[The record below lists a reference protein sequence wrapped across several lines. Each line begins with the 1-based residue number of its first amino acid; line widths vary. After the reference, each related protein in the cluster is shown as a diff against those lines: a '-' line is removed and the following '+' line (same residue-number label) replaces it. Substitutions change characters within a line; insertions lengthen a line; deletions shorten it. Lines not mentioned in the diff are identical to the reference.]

1 MPGYKGTHGLEP
13 LSLLH
18 QDYPQLASGLSHALE
33 SSLDVHTAV
42 FVSGKL
48 VLALLILLSQI
59 LRALNRMSGVG
70 WEGHPK
76 PSTHIW

>member
-1 MPGYKGTHGLEP
+1 MPWYKDTHGAFVSSALRLP
-13 LSLLH
+13 
-18 QDYPQLASGLSHALE
+18 PASLSHALE

-48 VLALLILLSQI
+48 VLALLILISQL
-59 LRALNRMSGVG
+59 LRTLNRMRGVR

-76 PSTHIW
+76 PSTHGW